1 MQELVYAALLD
12 ALEEM
17 PRFLRYSLEGLSR
30 EALLRVPENDRS
42 HLLEHLWHTRDCET
56 DLYGLRIRRILAED
70 RPHLEPVDV
79 VAWLEERG
87 YEAREGDAAIAE
99 FEQERGRLLSELRV
113 LTPDQLAR
121 TGVRADGSEISA
133 LAIIQQI
140 AMHDQDHRQRVAA
153 ILRGFTE
160 AATPARG

>member
-1 MQELVYAALLD
+1 MQELVYSALLD

-87 YEAREGDAAIAE
+87 YEAREGDAAITE

-121 TGVRADGSEISA
+121 VGVRADGSEISV
-133 LAIIQQI
+133 LAIIRQL
-140 AMHDQDHRQRVAA
+140 ALHDQDHRWRVAA